1 MSRSTGEVT
10 KAFSGSAARRDLL
23 VSMAVFGFIIAL
35 AASQLALVGNWQK
48 VLRISLAFI
57 TYSAVLLSLARY
69 VSRFAVQGIHPPFWI
84 FAVAG
89 GAAEVASG
97 WLRPDWSLSD
107 TLTLPL
113 AAAVL
118 IGGSHWLAL
127 RAWRPLRER
136 ICAGRI

>member
-1 MSRSTGEVT
+1 M
-10 KAFSGSAARRDLL
+10 AFLGNARRRDFI
-23 VSMAVFGFIIAL
+23 VSIGVLGFIVAL
-35 AASQLALVGNWQK
+35 AVSQLALEGNWQK
-48 VLRISLAFI
+48 VLRVSLAFL
-57 TYSAVLLSLARY
+57 TYSAVLLSFARY
-69 VSRFAVQGIHPPFWI
+69 VSKFAEESIHLRFRI

-89 GAAEVASG
+89 AAAEIASG

-127 RAWRPLRER
+127 MAWRPLRER
-136 ICAGRI
+136 ILSGGT